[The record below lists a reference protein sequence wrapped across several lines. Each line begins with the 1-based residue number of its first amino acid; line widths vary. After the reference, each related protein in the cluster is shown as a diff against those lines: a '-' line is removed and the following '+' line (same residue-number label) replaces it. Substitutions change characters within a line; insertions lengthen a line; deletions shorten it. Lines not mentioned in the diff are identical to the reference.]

1 MFFKFFGEEEE
12 EDVVLIMDVGVE
24 VNMDI
29 EFLDEIDII
38 LFKVFIA
45 KIRGN
50 FFIFNFIFFDSDNES
65 IIGEIKITNVL
76 NNNDIVF
83 KDFFFGVF

>member
-12 EDVVLIMDVGVE
+12 EEVVLIMDVGVE
-24 VNMDI
+24 VKIDV